1 MVLNPDGSIQ
11 RITPLGQAAI
21 EYMDRIGIPSLGES
35 FVSPVEG
42 GRNAK
47 IRLVLSPDDKVQ
59 TFLEK

>member
-1 MVLNPDGSIQ
+1 MMLNPDGSIQ

-21 EYMDRIGIPSLGES
+21 EYIDRIGIPSLGES

-47 IRLVLSPDDKVQ
+47 IRLVFSPDGKVQ